1 MGNQRALFRIALE
14 RHGELRRG
22 TEIADCNVLDLT
34 EKGVQFKTDLAL
46 KVGETLQLTF
56 GLTKTRAIECTVMVT
71 RVSPPYVGTCIADIS
86 PADQQELSQ
95 FIEQLITSNLG
106 GF

>member
-1 MGNQRALFRIALE
+1 MA
-14 RHGELRRG
+14 
-22 TEIADCNVLDLT
+22 CNVIDLT
-34 EKGVQFKTDLAL
+34 EKGVQLKTDLSVE
-46 KVGETLQLTF
+46 VGETLQLTF
-56 GLTKTRAIECTVMVT
+56 SLTKTRAIDCTIMVT
-71 RVSPPYVGTCIADIS
+71 RVSPPNVGTCIADIS